1 MATRYWVGGTG
12 AWSNTARWSDTSG
25 GAGGFSVP
33 VVGDTV
39 YFNGSS
45 GGGTVTFDTATIPA
59 YDATGFTG
67 TFTTS
72 ITYLIIDGPTL
83 KFGAAASYSGMTYVY
98 LKNTGGTMTLY
109 CQGKALPGHVA
120 VAGSVALGETGT
132 FGYFRVD
139 SIGDFSSN
147 GFDINVFYAD
157 LRDASSLNFGT
168 STTMYLS
175 GYADIKSDTSASTLN
190 IVTTSSG
197 NIELHLNSGTL
208 GSLTFNNAGAQLTIW
223 GPGTITTLTAGA
235 IPNNITAFYITNVTN
250 PNLGNI
256 PRFIGGGGFSFGSNV
271 VMSGTVVDALTVSGT
286 SYLYIVNGTNLNNL
300 AVGNIIFC
308 NTSALALF

>member
-45 GGGTVTFDTATIPA
+45 GGGTVTLDTATIPA

-72 ITYLIIDGPTL
+72 LTYLTINGPTL
-83 KFGAAASYSGMTYVY
+83 KFGASASYSGMTYVF
-98 LKNTGGTMTLY
+98 LRNTGGTMTLY
-109 CQGKALPGHVA
+109 CQGKALPGYVI
-120 VAGSVALGETGT
+120 VDGSVALGETGT
-132 FGYFRVD
+132 FGYFQVS
-139 SIGDFSSN
+139 SIGAFSSN
-147 GFDINVFYAD
+147 GFDINAYYAD
-157 LRDASSLNFGT
+157 LRTASSLDFGA

-175 GYADIKSDTSASTLN
+175 GGAETKSDTSASTLN

-197 NIELHLNSGTL
+197 NIDVQLNSGTL
-208 GSLTFNNAGAQLTIW
+208 GSLTFNNTGAQLTIR

-235 IPNNITAFYITNVTN
+235 NIGNITAFYITNVTN

-256 PRFIGGGGFSFGSNV
+256 PRLIGSGGFSFGSNV
-271 VMSGTVVDALTVSGT
+271 VMRGTVVDSFNVSGT
-286 SYLYIVNGTNLNNL
+286 SYLYIVNGTNLNNS